1 MISLVDFIEKQK
13 SSEEFNTKMYNLV
26 DFYEKLKQLK
36 DESLKT
42 DDFVLI
48 PFYIQN
54 KKRLELYYCEL
65 NIRVVEMIDR
75 EKLLLNKTGKRDI
88 NEIQNDVIKRYE
100 MCCIEIL
107 NNEIS
112 KENILQYI
120 RICIFK

>member
-13 SSEEFNTKMYNLV
+13 SSEEFNTKMYNLA
-26 DFYEKLKQLK
+26 DFYEKLKKIK
-36 DESLKT
+36 DESFKT

-65 NIRVVEMIDR
+65 NIRVVEKIDR

>member
-13 SSEEFNTKMYNLV
+13 CLEEFNTKMYNLA
-26 DFYEKLKQLK
+26 DFYEKLKKLK
-36 DESLKT
+36 DESFKT

-48 PFYIQN
+48 PYYIQN

-65 NIRVVEMIDR
+65 NIRVVERIDR

-112 KENILQYI
+112 KENILKYI
-120 RICIFK
+120 RIYIFK